1 VERGSKKDEPMILY
15 EQMTYTDLVSQL
27 KEQQEY
33 YEFLQEFSPNEGYLI
48 EATKKRIDK
57 LQKILKSYE

>member
-1 VERGSKKDEPMILY
+1 MILY
-15 EQMTYTDLVSQL
+15 EEMTYKELVYQL

-33 YEFLQEFSPNEGYLI
+33 YEFLQEHSPNEGYLI
-48 EATKKRIDK
+48 ESTKKRIDK